1 MSPNLFE
8 SIDFLALS
16 EGAGGE
22 ATEVIPKGLEFDLV
36 HIFEDLKRHKGVDGG
51 SVGAASGGDGF
62 AKVLHRPCFEA
73 RFVGGEVG
81 GRWDVGWGARDGAT
95 AEMVAV
101 TTLAAASDERTVM
114 CGGRG
119 RWGLRDIFVVDASA
133 HIEDQPIKA
142 VKDPTDPSHL
152 HGGGAFGR
160 RGDAANP
167 RDDRQEVFFRKPVE
181 VLDGHEQDAFSC
193 ASDAVSQESEQ
204 LAVGV
209 LAAEAAA
216 CDVG

>member
-1 MSPNLFE
+1 MPPNLLE

-22 ATEVIPKGLEFDLV
+22 AAEVIPKGLEFDLV

-62 AKVLHRPCFEA
+62 AKVLYRPCFEA

-81 GRWDVGWGARDGAT
+81 GRWDVGWSARDGAT

-119 RWGLRDIFVVDASA
+119 RWGLRDVFVVDASA

-142 VKDPTDPSHL
+142 VKDPTDPTHL
-152 HGGGAFGR
+152 HGGGTFGR
-160 RGDAANP
+160 RRNATNP
-167 RDDRQEVFFRKPVE
+167 RDDRQEVFFGEPVE
-181 VLDGHEQDAFSC
+181 VLDRHEKHAFSC
-193 ASDAVSQESEQ
+193 ARDAVSQESEQ

-209 LAAEAAA
+209 LAANATTS
-216 CDVG
+216 DVG